1 LRALPGR
8 GNGAIAVAG
17 KPRLAAAAV
26 PTTRYETGSRNL
38 LDFCDILGVYHVG
51 IVGELVIMG
60 QHMTAP
66 RQQSRSG
73 MASYATDGAQETG
86 VPGGE
91 PDSEDTKERDDADAP
106 GDTVLGDAAPED
118 VAPEDTAPG
127 DVASGGSPLPGE
139 DGPLPDEGGSFP
151 DDEDFADGGDGDP
164 GGGYPPIDD
173 DLPAGRP
180 KISKLAVFAL
190 VTGILS
196 LVPVAVVTGIAAL
209 VGIRRSGRRG
219 RGMAVTALF
228 LAAAWLIVGGAV
240 GTVGVLTHGFK
251 KPVKTVYH
259 EAAVFRLRPGECID
273 SPNGS
278 SPTVVSCTVPH
289 DAEVFGTF
297 TLPGSAWPGTEAVQQ
312 EASAGCGTRLTSYLN
327 PQLAISLAQTYVY
340 PDQSDWKAGTKTVIC
355 EVRAASGQLS
365 ESVRGSSGS

>member
-1 LRALPGR
+1 MVPLLSP
-8 GNGAIAVAG
+8 G

-26 PTTRYETGSRNL
+26 LTTRYGTGPRNP

-91 PDSEDTKERDDADAP
+91 PDSEDTKERDDADADAP
-106 GDTVLGDAAPED
+106 GDT
-118 VAPEDTAPG
+118 APEDTAPG
-127 DVASGGSPLPGE
+127 DVASGVGPLPSE
-139 DGPLPDEGGSFP
+139 DGPLPDEGGPFP

-173 DLPAGRP
+173 DLPAVRP

-196 LVPVAVVTGIAAL
+196 LVPVAVAD
-209 VGIRRSGRRG
+209 RGRRG
-219 RGMAVTALF
+219 RHGRRAHARLQKAGQNR
-228 LAAAWLIVGGAV
+228 LPRGGGLQAAARRV
-240 GTVGVLTHGFK
+240 H
-251 KPVKTVYH
+251 
-259 EAAVFRLRPGECID
+259 
-273 SPNGS
+273 
-278 SPTVVSCTVPH
+278 
-289 DAEVFGTF
+289 
-297 TLPGSAWPGTEAVQQ
+297 
-312 EASAGCGTRLTSYLN
+312 
-327 PQLAISLAQTYVY
+327 
-340 PDQSDWKAGTKTVIC
+340 
-355 EVRAASGQLS
+355 
-365 ESVRGSSGS
+365 